1 MAMCYAVRR
10 TLFESP
16 GSAARPVR
24 RKETSTS
31 IGMGDPTDLKRSR
44 IIPPSIEQRSARRKL
59 LGRQNRNPPRSKADD
74 VSGLAGGSR
83 EHAGHL
89 HLTRNRIA
97 SAFGNFAHHN
107 GIERTSNER
116 VRNGGQRKR
125 TRSGAKSP
133 VKSLPINQGDAAVA
147 AGKFFGVE
155 RVASRGCKATDACCN
170 DNPTRK
176 VLRRLQLDHG
186 VRDARPGVEYV
197 AKCRPAGECV
207 VDDAAEGDTI
217 SIDFVRIRAHR
228 GYHAIHI
235 IRGAA
240 CPNDQRA
247 GKQQGGKYG

>member
-97 SAFGNFAHHN
+97 TAFGNFAHHD

-116 VRNGGQRKR
+116 IRNGGQRKR

-133 VKSLPINQGDAAVA
+133 VKSLPIYQGDAAVA
-147 AGKFFGVE
+147 ARKFFGIE
-155 RVASRGCKATDACCN
+155 RVASRGCKATGARCN

-176 VLRRLQLDHG
+176 VLRRLQLDDG
-186 VRDARPGVEYV
+186 VCDARPGVEH
-197 AKCRPAGECV
+197 AAECRPAVDRVGAAESDGGECV
-207 VDDAAEGDTI
+207 
-217 SIDFVRIRAHR
+217 
-228 GYHAIHI
+228 
-235 IRGAA
+235 
-240 CPNDQRA
+240 
-247 GKQQGGKYG
+247 